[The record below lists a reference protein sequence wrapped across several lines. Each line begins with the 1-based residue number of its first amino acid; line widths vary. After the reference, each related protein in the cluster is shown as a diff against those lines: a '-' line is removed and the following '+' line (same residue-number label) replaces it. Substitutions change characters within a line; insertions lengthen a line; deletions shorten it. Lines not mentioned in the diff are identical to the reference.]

1 MSFALLASLAGGVGL
16 LLLGMRLL
24 TDGLKLAAG
33 HALRNILARWTGTPA
48 RGLAAG
54 ALITAVVQASGAVTV
69 ATIGFVNAGLMSL
82 KSAVLVI
89 YGSNVGTTMTA
100 WLVALMGF
108 HVDIKAFALPAVGA
122 GMLLRLIYAERRQG
136 AIGETLAGFGVFFI
150 GIDVLRTAFTSFSSG
165 VPLEAMNA
173 EGLTGLLLFVG
184 VGFALTLLMQSSS
197 AALAITLTAAA
208 GGALPLN
215 VAAAVVIGANVGTT
229 STAAL
234 AVIGATPNAKRVAG
248 AHVAFNLITGA
259 VALFILPLLLAS
271 LLWLRETLSLDTQP
285 ATLLALFH
293 TLFNLLG
300 IALMWPVTGR
310 LVRFLERRFHVA
322 EEDEA
327 RPRYLDR
334 NVVGTPVLAMH
345 ALAMEQGRIGNIARR
360 MTKSAISSE
369 VGPGPRLTMDKSAL
383 DRLVQAAG
391 EFSTLV
397 QRSNLPAE
405 LDDVLPNAL
414 RVSRYYTEMAEL
426 AGVVADGQKDM
437 PPVTDA
443 TLSEDIA
450 HFKGAVVK
458 LLDAADTEGEGFSM
472 AACSAQLEALKEEY
486 QRLKSR
492 LLRSG
497 TAGQL
502 PVRQMVDQ
510 LDVLSDIRRIAEQA
524 EKAARYLDTL
534 RALTAVGRGEGE
546 EAQVA

>member
-1 MSFALLASLAGGVGL
+1 MSLAVLTSLAGGVGL

-33 HALRNILARWTGTPA
+33 HTLRNILARWTGTPA

-54 ALITAVVQASGAVTV
+54 ALITAVVQSSSAATV

-82 KSAVLVI
+82 KHAVLVI

-100 WLVALMGF
+100 WLVALVGF
-108 HVDIKAFALPAVGA
+108 HVDVKAFALPAVGA
-122 GMLLRLIYAERRQG
+122 GMVLRLIYGERRQG
-136 AIGETLAGFGVFFI
+136 ALGETLAGFGVFFI
-150 GIDVLRTAFTSFSSG
+150 GIDILRTAFGGFGSG
-165 VPLEAMNA
+165 VPFEVMNA
-173 EGLTGLLLFVG
+173 EGLAGLALFVG

-197 AALAITLTAAA
+197 AALAITLAAAA

-215 VAAAVVIGANVGTT
+215 LAAAAVIGANVGTT

-259 VALFILPLLLAS
+259 VALLLLPLLLA
-271 LLWLRETLSLDTQP
+271 LLTWLRETLGLDTRP

-300 IALMWPVTGR
+300 VVLMWPITGG

-345 ALAMEQGRIGNIARR
+345 ALAMEQERIGSIARR
-360 MTKSAISSE
+360 MATSAISSE
-369 VGPGPRLTMDKSAL
+369 VGPGPRLAADKGVL

-397 QRSNLPAE
+397 QRSNLPPE
-405 LDDVLPNAL
+405 LDDVLPNTL

-426 AGVVADGQKDM
+426 AEAVAQGQKDM
-437 PPVTDA
+437 PPVQDP

-450 HFKGAVVK
+450 HFKGAAVK
-458 LLDAADTEGEGFSM
+458 LLGAADTEREGFSM
-472 AACSAQLEALKEEY
+472 AGCGTQLAALKEEY

-492 LLRSG
+492 LLRAG
-497 TAGQL
+497 TVGQL

-524 EKAARYLDTL
+524 EKAARYLDAL
-534 RALTAVGRGEGE
+534 RALTAVGRGGGE
-546 EAQVA
+546 EAQAP